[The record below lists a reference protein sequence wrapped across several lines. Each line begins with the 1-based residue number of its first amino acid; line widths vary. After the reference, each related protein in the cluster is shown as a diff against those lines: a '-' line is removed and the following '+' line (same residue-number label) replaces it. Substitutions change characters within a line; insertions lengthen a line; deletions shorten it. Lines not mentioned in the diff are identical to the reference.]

1 MNEPLNINALRSGDQ
16 KEFEKLVIQFENQ
29 VFNLCAY
36 LLHNKTE
43 AEDATQEVFILTYQS
58 LSKFKG
64 DSKISTWIYRITLN
78 KCKEIIRYK
87 SRKKRFG
94 ILIDLFEQSNS
105 SLKSKELTPEEI
117 LFEDERTN
125 KLLSAIESLQDT
137 QRIAYTLHNMDDYSY
152 KEISELMQVSVSSV
166 ESLIF
171 RAKKNLK
178 SKLQTFYKN
187 Q

>member
-1 MNEPLNINALRSGDQ
+1 MNELLNIVALRSHDQ
-16 KEFEKLVIQFENQ
+16 REFEKLVVQFEKQ
-29 VFNLCAY
+29 VFNLAAY
-36 LLHNKTE
+36 LLNNKSD
-43 AEDATQEVFILTYQS
+43 AEDATQEVFVLIYQS
-58 LSKFKG
+58 LNNFKG
-64 DSKISTWIYRITLN
+64 DSKISTWIYRITIN
-78 KCKEIIRYK
+78 KCKEIIRHK

-125 KLLSAIESLQDT
+125 KLLFAIESLPDT
-137 QRIAYTLHNMDDYSY
+137 QRIAYTLHNMQDFSY
-152 KEISELMQVSVSSV
+152 KEIAELMQVSVSSV

-178 SKLQTFYKN
+178 SKLEVYFKN
-187 Q
+187 N

>member
-1 MNEPLNINALRSGDQ
+1 LSEVLNIDTLRSGNQ
-16 KEFEKLVIQFENQ
+16 KEFEKLVVQFEKQ
-29 VFNLCAY
+29 VFNLAAY
-36 LLHNKTE
+36 LLNNKSD
-43 AEDATQEVFILTYQS
+43 AEDATQEVFVLIYQS
-58 LSKFKG
+58 LNNFKG
-64 DSKISTWIYRITLN
+64 DSKISTWIYRITIN
-78 KCKEIIRYK
+78 KCKEIIRHK

-125 KLLSAIESLQDT
+125 KLLSAIESLPDT
-137 QRIAYTLHNMDDYSY
+137 QRIAYTLHNMEDFSY
-152 KEISELMQVSVSSV
+152 KEIAELMQVSVSSV

-178 SKLQTFYKN
+178 SKLEVYFKN
-187 Q
+187 N